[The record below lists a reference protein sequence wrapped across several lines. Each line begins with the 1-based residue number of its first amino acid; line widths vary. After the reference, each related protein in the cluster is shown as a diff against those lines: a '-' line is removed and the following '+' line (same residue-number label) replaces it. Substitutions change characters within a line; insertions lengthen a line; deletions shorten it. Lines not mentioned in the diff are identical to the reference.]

1 MRVLY
6 LELNNKPMKDKLISM
21 DYAEYYEEAGLR
33 RANELKE
40 AGKIDEAIT
49 ECNRV
54 ISRNP
59 SNSVAYELVGDCFLV
74 QHEYEKAGK
83 ALKYG
88 VKLSPDSANMN
99 YLLGFLHSA
108 LRHWPSSVK
117 YLSKSNDAFPNNAE
131 ILRCLG
137 WSVFHK
143 GEEENGIAML
153 CRARAMFVKDV
164 GREDVWTLMDLAVTY
179 MTSYRLKEAKP
190 IVEEI
195 LKIEPDNEV
204 AKSMLEAIKQ
214 FNS

>member
-1 MRVLY
+1 M
-6 LELNNKPMKDKLISM
+6 EDKLISM

-74 QHEYEKAGK
+74 QKEYEKAGK

-99 YLLGFLHSA
+99 YFLGFLLSA
-108 LRHWPSSVK
+108 QERWSSSVK

-137 WSVFHK
+137 WSSFYN
-143 GEEENGIAML
+143 GDRESGIAML
-153 CRARAMFVKDV
+153 CRARAMFLRIK
-164 GREDVWTLMDLAVTY
+164 GKEDVCTLRDLAITY
-179 MTSYRLKEAKP
+179 MTSYKVNEAKP